1 MSNEEPNTTES
12 GNGERSY
19 GHILRSTTIIGGAQ
33 GISYLIGMLKTKAV
47 AILLGPAGVGLV
59 GLYVS
64 AVGFISTFTGLGIT
78 QSGVRDIAEADASSD
93 EGEPAR
99 VTASLKWACLMTGI
113 FGWLVTVV
121 VARPMSEFVFGSQD
135 HVLPISIL
143 GCTVFLSSISTGQAA
158 ILQGKRK
165 ITDLAKL
172 GVVSV
177 VAGTLCAVVFYGW
190 LRERGIVAVL
200 VSTAILN
207 LAASWWYSRKHS
219 GKPSSLTWRE
229 KYLRSRKFLGMGL
242 AFMWSALLAAAVA
255 LITRS
260 VIVKDLGLESGGV
273 YQAAWGLSGMF
284 AGFILS
290 AMGTDFYPRLTSVSD
305 DDGKVNRLVNEQS
318 DIGILLALPG
328 LIGTLAF
335 APWIMHLFFSHEFV
349 SGAALLPW
357 FVIGIF
363 GRVVSFPI
371 GYILLA
377 KGCSRWFVVSETVS
391 NLLLLGLTL
400 LFLSRFGLVG
410 SAHAFALFYG
420 LHTLGMFLIARHLTG
435 FRWTR
440 ETVRLLL
447 VALAIVVAGVATQ
460 ATTSGPIALILG
472 ISFTLLTSGYSVRGI
487 VKRLNE
493 EHRLVRFFRSN
504 SFLRSVGGI

>member
-1 MSNEEPNTTES
+1 MSDEEPSTTKS

-19 GHILRSTTIIGGAQ
+19 GQILRTTTIIGGAQ

-47 AILLGPAGVGLV
+47 AVLLGPAGVGLV

-78 QSGVRDIAEADASSD
+78 QSGVRDIAEADASND

-99 VTASLKWACLMTGI
+99 VMASLQWACLMTGI
-113 FGWLVTVV
+113 FGWIVTVIA
-121 VARPMSEFVFGSQD
+121 ARPLSMFVFGTPD
-135 HVLPISIL
+135 HVVPISVL
-143 GCTVFLSSISTGQAA
+143 GCTVFLSAISTGQAA

-165 ITDLAKL
+165 IGDLAKL

-177 VAGTLCAVVFYGW
+177 MAGALCAFVFYGW
-190 LRERGIVAVL
+190 LKERGIVAVL
-200 VSTAILN
+200 ISTAILN
-207 LAASWWYSRKHS
+207 LGASSWYSRKHF
-219 GKPSSLTWRE
+219 GKPPRVTWQE
-229 KYLRSRKFLGMGL
+229 KYSRSKQLLGMGL

-260 VIVKDLGLESGGV
+260 VIVKNLGLESGGV
-273 YQAAWGLSGMF
+273 YQAAWGLSVMF

-290 AMGTDFYPRLTSVSD
+290 AMGSDFYPRLTSVSG

-335 APWIMHLFFSHEFV
+335 APWIMHLFFSREFV

-377 KGCSRWFVVSETVS
+377 KGCSRLFAVSETIS
-391 NLLLLGLTL
+391 NLLLLALTI
-400 LFLSRFGLVG
+400 LFLNRFGLVG

-435 FRWTR
+435 FRWTP

-447 VALAIVVAGVATQ
+447 VALAIVVVGVATQ
-460 ATTSGPIALILG
+460 VTTSGPIALILG
-472 ISFTLLTSGYSVRGI
+472 ISFTLLTFVYSLRGI

-493 EHRLVRFFRSN
+493 EHRLVQFFKRH
-504 SFLRSVGGI
+504 SFLRTVGGI